1 MRWTSA
7 VWALLFVVSAHAA
20 PAELS
25 DDGARFGTP
34 GSPNALGV
42 AGGTNANAI
51 SNAPLPAGTAGSV
64 VTGAMAA
71 AANGNAPSG
80 VSPGNSGPER
90 SSLLNRIGE
99 VSSRSIGQVGSKIG
113 EVGSKI
119 GEVGSQVGAGA
130 TALVDKAFELLGVPY
145 RRGGTNEQTGFDCS
159 GLVRSIYEQAAGLLL
174 PRSAAQQAAATERIE
189 KKDLKPGD
197 LVFFNTMRRAFSH
210 VGIYI
215 GNGKFIHAPRPGEDV
230 RVEDLGLAYWA
241 KRFDGARR
249 VPEGQPSAMAPTQP

>member
-1 MRWTSA
+1 MRWICA
-7 VWALLFVVSAHAA
+7 VWALFFVVSVHAA
-20 PAELS
+20 PVEISDEALRPSVSATPAAGGGTLS
-25 DDGARFGTP
+25 ATTP
-34 GSPNALGV
+34 GV
-42 AGGTNANAI
+42 A
-51 SNAPLPAGTAGSV
+51 V
-64 VTGAMAA
+64 
-71 AANGNAPSG
+71 PSG
-80 VSPGNSGPER
+80 GANER
-90 SSLLNRIGE
+90 PSLLNRIGE
-99 VSSRSIGQVGSKIG
+99 VGSRSIG
-113 EVGSKI
+113 EVGNRI

-130 TALVDKAFELLGVPY
+130 SALVDKAFDLLGVPY

-174 PRSAAQQAAATERIE
+174 PRSAAQQAAATQRID

-230 RVEDLGLAYWA
+230 RVEDLGLAYWS

-249 VPEGQPSAMAPTQP
+249 VPEGQPSAMAPSQP